1 MGKSRK
7 LRFYCVLY
15 NEKLSGQLDGRQTCQ
30 TAREPLLRQ
39 TPYRRQTLSYVLAF
53 TPLLCDVLRRTR
65 RRRGERS
72 ASGLLKHNV
81 FYVRMV
87 AFLHMYVRTT
97 RLCDVLGRVEGE
109 ASVPRVVR
117 TYVCTVRTSVPS
129 CLRLCAKFGS
139 YFPFH
144 FEI

>member
-7 LRFYCVLY
+7 LRFYCVLN

-72 ASGLLKHNV
+72 ASAHPHFVLDTH
-81 FYVRMV
+81 RD
-87 AFLHMYVRTT
+87 T
-97 RLCDVLGRVEGE
+97 RRENSNRETHEKEGR
-109 ASVPRVVR
+109 AH
-117 TYVCTVRTSVPS
+117 TKLDVCTECVCVCVCVCVCMLFSS
-129 CLRLCAKFGS
+129 LLCFS
-139 YFPFH
+139 
-144 FEI
+144 